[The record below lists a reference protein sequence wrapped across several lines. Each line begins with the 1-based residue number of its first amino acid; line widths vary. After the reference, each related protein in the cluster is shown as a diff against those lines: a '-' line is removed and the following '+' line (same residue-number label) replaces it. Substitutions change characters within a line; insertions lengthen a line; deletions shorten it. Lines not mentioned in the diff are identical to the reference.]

1 MLFKRSIKRLESN
14 DSLTGNILRKQI
26 EKSCLFIQSGWAKWM
41 AKKTAGLSSV
51 QLLIFWGLFLA
62 FSAVYSMYL
71 IAVSFSGKAT
81 NTLTEIPVMQRVMPL
96 QINEVTIRKNTS
108 ISKSHYER
116 IHRFRIYMDSL
127 AGSSE
132 GKRVYDSIV
141 NKHSGLLDSI
151 AIIENYYQ
159 FNFKNQ

>member
-41 AKKTAGLSSV
+41 AKKTEGLSSV

-81 NTLTEIPVMQRVMPL
+81 NTLTEIPVAKRVKPI
-96 QINEVTIRKNTS
+96 QVNDVIIRKSNP
-108 ISKSHYER
+108 ISKTEYER
-116 IHRFRIYMDSL
+116 LHRFRICMDSL
-127 AGSSE
+127 IASPAG
-132 GKRVYDSIV
+132 KKVHDSIV
-141 NKHSGLLDSI
+141 NIHPGLLDSI
-151 AIIENYYQ
+151 TIIENYYQ
-159 FNFKNQ
+159 FNLKNQ